1 MRRRRGGNAGI
12 DRNTEESPE
21 LDKTVT
27 IDLEFVY
34 VGDPMCS
41 WCWGFAPVLERM
53 QTVYD
58 IPMRVVVG
66 GLRPGPEAELLD
78 DRLQDVLTHHWDQVE
93 QASGQSFDRTFLE
106 RRDGWKYDTELPAKA
121 VVAMR
126 SLDEKMTLPFHTRLQ
141 RAFYVEGIDITDPK
155 QYSALVDGF
164 GIDPEEFGRRLES
177 DETTRLTWN
186 DFAEARSLGI
196 SGFPALL
203 VSDGTQHSVVTRGF
217 MPADRLLPALSD
229 WLLGQYSDAAGG
241 LFCEPGVTC

>member
-1 MRRRRGGNAGI
+1 
-12 DRNTEESPE
+12 
-21 LDKTVT
+21 
-27 IDLEFVY
+27 
-34 VGDPMCS
+34 
-41 WCWGFAPVLERM
+41 M

-58 IPMRVVVG
+58 IPIRVVVG
-66 GLRPGPEAELLD
+66 GLRPGPDAEVLD
-78 DRLQDVLTHHWDQVE
+78 DRLQGVLGHHWDQVE
-93 QASGQSFDRTFLE
+93 QASGQSFDHSFLE
-106 RRDGWKYDTELPAKA
+106 RRDGWRYDTELPAKA

-141 RAFYVEGIDITDPK
+141 QAFYAEGIDITDQN
-155 QYSALVDGF
+155 QYSALVEGF
-164 GIDPEEFGRRLES
+164 DIDPEEFERRLES

-203 VSDGTQHSVVTRGF
+203 VSDGVQHSAVTRGF

-229 WLLGQYSDAAGG
+229 WLLGEYGDTAGG